1 MLFINIIIIIFW
13 GLLCILWF
21 VSIFLVANENSDIL
35 KLIIPKPI
43 CQKFYLTKSD
53 RTEVYC
59 FCLSFIYLLQPMG
72 GVFEK
77 SMFYWIFITFFGVV
91 WGPSV
96 PAGCSENSPCWWA
109 WGESISCSGQGKI
122 SYLLYL
128 RFKWMSLFLGTLVF
142 HNFVR

>member
-1 MLFINIIIIIFW
+1 M
-13 GLLCILWF
+13 
-21 VSIFLVANENSDIL
+21 SIFLVANENSDIL
-35 KLIIPKPI
+35 KLIVPKPI

-91 WGPSV
+91 
-96 PAGCSENSPCWWA
+96 
-109 WGESISCSGQGKI
+109 
-122 SYLLYL
+122 
-128 RFKWMSLFLGTLVF
+128 
-142 HNFVR
+142 